1 MGSAGRVMIAMM
13 LMAAC
18 GGDDDACPQGLVAK
32 GPGVCQ
38 VPGEPDAGKVAAVAG
53 GKVADQPAGI
63 LPPSG
68 GRGDAGASG
77 GAGGSH
83 AGNSAQGGAGS
94 GGKVFT
100 GGAGGMQPEPVVVI
114 PRGGS
119 GGSAAAGEMAPP
131 VFLPPTPRCGDDIV
145 QAGETCDGNC
155 PADCDDGD
163 PCTDDRGNGT
173 ADDCSFKCMHT
184 LLQEG
189 SLCGYN
195 GRTCHAGVCYSEAE
209 IAQCG
214 NGTLDSGETC
224 DTKSADHACPTEC
237 APVDACHT
245 VQLIGHTAACSAR
258 CLKGVARAGNVCPDG
273 RCNDTG
279 VCLKAEE
286 SRL

>member
-1 MGSAGRVMIAMM
+1 MGSAGRVMVAMM

-38 VPGEPDAGKVAAVAG
+38 VPGEPEAGKVVVAG

-68 GRGDAGASG
+68 GRGGAGTSG
-77 GAGGSH
+77 GAGGSR
-83 AGNSAQGGAGS
+83 AGNSTQGGAGS
-94 GGKVFT
+94 GGKAVP
-100 GGAGGMQPEPVVVI
+100 GGMGGMQSEPVVII
-114 PRGGS
+114 PRSGS
-119 GGSAAAGEMAPP
+119 AGSAAAGETAPP
-131 VFLPPTPRCGDDIV
+131 VFMPPPAPRCGDDIV

-163 PCTDDRGNGT
+163 PCTEDRGNGT

-195 GRTCHAGVCYSEAE
+195 GRTCHAG
-209 IAQCG
+209 
-214 NGTLDSGETC
+214 
-224 DTKSADHACPTEC
+224 SATRKLRSRSA
-237 APVDACHT
+237 A
-245 VQLIGHTAACSAR
+245 TALSIRARRATRRVRTMRARLNARPSTPATRCS
-258 CLKGVARAGNVCPDG
+258 
-273 RCNDTG
+273 
-279 VCLKAEE
+279 
-286 SRL
+286 